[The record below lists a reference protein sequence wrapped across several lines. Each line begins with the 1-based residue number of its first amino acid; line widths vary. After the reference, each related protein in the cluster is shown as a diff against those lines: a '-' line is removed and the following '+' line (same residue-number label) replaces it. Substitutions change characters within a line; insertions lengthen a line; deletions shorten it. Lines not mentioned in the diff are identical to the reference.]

1 MSAHCCHHSEPAAP
15 NNRHRRVLWAV
26 LAINVAGFVGE
37 MAAGL
42 IAGSASLQADA
53 LDFLSDAANYAISLT
68 VLGLALR
75 WRAIAAL
82 AKGLSMALFGIWVIG
97 STAWY
102 AIFATVPRAELM
114 GIAGFLALGAN
125 MLCLV
130 ILRGFG
136 SGDANMRSVWLC
148 SRNDVIGNVAVIIA
162 ASGVF
167 VTESGWPDL
176 VVAAIMAVLAISSSV
191 QVIRQARAELRSW
204 RRLELSASSNG
215 RQAASEER
223 VVSGAR

>member
-1 MSAHCCHHSEPAAP
+1 
-15 NNRHRRVLWAV
+15 
-26 LAINVAGFVGE
+26 
-37 MAAGL
+37 
-42 IAGSASLQADA
+42 
-53 LDFLSDAANYAISLT
+53 
-68 VLGLALR
+68 
-75 WRAIAAL
+75 
-82 AKGLSMALFGIWVIG
+82 
-97 STAWY
+97 
-102 AIFATVPRAELM
+102 
-114 GIAGFLALGAN
+114 
-125 MLCLV
+125 
-130 ILRGFG
+130 
-136 SGDANMRSVWLC
+136 MRSVWLC

-191 QVIRQARAELRSW
+191 QVIRQARAELRTW